1 MRTHK
6 SFGDSLISM
15 RNSFAVDSAEKK
27 DSHKF
32 GDFRFETDS
41 RLLWRNGS
49 LVPLTPRSAE
59 LLNALL
65 QRRGEVLSRDELI
78 DRVWKDTFVEEG
90 NLNYTISQLRKVLN
104 SNGNTDEFIQ
114 TVPRRGYR
122 FIDDPHATEIV
133 FENHSLT
140 ETVIE
145 EIHTSSPDL
154 VAIPRKRSAPVARTA
169 VVMLSLAA
177 IVIAAIALAVTW
189 RANPPATGAAS
200 PGVRSIAVLPF
211 KTADGDSDH
220 RGLGLAD
227 VVITRLSG
235 MSEISVRPTSA
246 VMAFENQAVD
256 AVKVGQELQA
266 DAVLDGMIHRTTDT
280 VHVTARLVRVADGA
294 ALWSGVFEKPASD
307 QMSIDSEIVAQLANA
322 LSLNRA
328 SATASDQGRPYTTH
342 ADAYQLYVRGRYEW
356 NKRDQQGLHEAQRL
370 FRNAIDADPNFA
382 LAYVGLADSLAFEN
396 ETQELNDSL
405 VKALAL
411 DPNLGEA
418 YATYAFTLALH
429 QWRWK
434 EAEENFKK
442 AIELS
447 PGYATAHHWYAT
459 LLGIQGRSQE
469 AEAEMKRALEIN
481 PLSHNFIADLGQ
493 VYYFQRDY
501 EKAEDYSRRALAID
515 PDFVFA
521 HWHLE
526 NIYWRTA
533 RSEKAIDELVTRIEI
548 DSRSKGDGS
557 SKPFFEKSRNAYRN
571 AYRKGGLEQFVRAY
585 NEDYGGSAF
594 SARNPNT
601 PFSHARWFTMMGR
614 KDDALDNLDK
624 AYEQRA
630 FLMAWVKADPIFDEL
645 RDEPRYQ
652 AILRKMGLE

>member
-1 MRTHK
+1 
-6 SFGDSLISM
+6 M
-15 RNSFAVDSAEKK
+15 RNSFAVNSAEKK
-27 DSHKF
+27 GSHEF
-32 GDFRFETDS
+32 GDFRFDTDS

-49 LVPLTPRSAE
+49 LVPLTPRSAD

-78 DRVWKDTFVEEG
+78 DKVWKDTFVEEG
-90 NLNYTISQLRKVLN
+90 NLSYTVSQLRKVLN

-122 FIDDPHATEIV
+122 FVDDPGATEIV

-145 EIHTSSPDL
+145 EMHTSSPDL
-154 VAIPRKRSAPVARTA
+154 VDDPRTHSATAARTA
-169 VVMLSLAA
+169 VVMISVAA
-177 IVIAAIALAVTW
+177 TVIAGIALAMTW
-189 RANPPATGAAS
+189 RAIPPATGAAS
-200 PGVRSIAVLPF
+200 PRIRSIAVLPF
-211 KTADGDSDH
+211 KTSDGDSDH

-235 MSEISVRPTSA
+235 MSEITVRPTTA

-256 AVKVGQELQA
+256 PVKVGQELQA
-266 DAVLDGMIHRTTDT
+266 DAVLDGMIHRTAES
-280 VHVTARLVRVADGA
+280 VRVTARLIRAADGS
-294 ALWSGVFEKPASD
+294 ALWSGVLERPTSD
-307 QMSIDSEIVAQLANA
+307 QMSIDTELVAQLANA

-328 SATASDQGRPYTTH
+328 SADRARPYTTH
-342 ADAYQLYVRGRYEW
+342 PDAYQLYVRGRYAW
-356 NKRDQQGLHEAQRL
+356 NKRDQQGLSEAQRL
-370 FRNAIDADPNFA
+370 FRNAIEADPNFA
-382 LAYVGLADSLAFEN
+382 LAYVGLADSLAFDN
-396 ETQELNDSL
+396 ETQELSDALS
-405 VKALAL
+405 KALAL

-429 QWRWK
+429 QWKWQ

-459 LLGIQGRSQE
+459 LLSIQGRSEE
-469 AEAEMKRALEIN
+469 AEAEMKRALKIN

-501 EKAEDYSRRALAID
+501 EKAEEYTRRALAID
-515 PDFVFA
+515 PEFVFA

-526 NIYWRTA
+526 DIYWRTG
-533 RSEKAIDELVTRIEI
+533 RPEEAIDEMVTRIEI
-548 DSRSKGDGS
+548 NSRSKSESS
-557 SKPFFEKSRNAYRN
+557 SKPFFTKSRNAYRD
-571 AYRKGGLEQFVRAY
+571 AYRKGGLEQFVRVY
-585 NEDYGGSAF
+585 DRDYAGSAF

-601 PFSHARWFTMMGR
+601 PFGHARWFTMMGR
-614 KDDALDNLDK
+614 KADALDCLEK

-645 RDEPRYQ
+645 RSEPRYQ
-652 AILRKMGLE
+652 AVLQKMGL